1 MCARLPLRPFL
12 TGMTL
17 GLVGLSLFSLVG
29 EGAAIAQEPPP
40 MPILYGGRV
49 LINGDP
55 ALPGTEIVARVGD
68 YHVSTVVEVGEE
80 GSYRNLL
87 VAPSSSDYYD
97 MPVTFHALDTTAL
110 EEDIFKRSGGVVFKT
125 TGDAAF
131 DLHFQISPEAGP
143 ENIGT
148 TTELEMRPA
157 GGQASESPVAVELE
171 SRNRG
176 VLLVALGVV
185 ATVGLA
191 VAIGLWAFLRMS
203 R

>member
-1 MCARLPLRPFL
+1 
-12 TGMTL
+12 
-17 GLVGLSLFSLVG
+17 
-29 EGAAIAQEPPP
+29 

-68 YHVSTVVEVGEE
+68 YQVSTVVEVGEE

-110 EEDIFKRSGGVVFKT
+110 EEDIFRRSGGVVFKT

-131 DLHFQISPEAGP
+131 DLHFQISPEVGP
-143 ENIGT
+143 ENT
-148 TTELEMRPA
+148 AATTEPEVSPTV
-157 GGQASESPVAVELE
+157 GQGNESPVAVELE
-171 SRNRG
+171 RDDKRG
-176 VLLVALGVV
+176 VLWGALGVV
-185 ATVGLA
+185 ATIGLA

>member
-12 TGMTL
+12 TGITL
-17 GLVGLSLFSLVG
+17 GFVGLSLFFLVG
-29 EGAAIAQEPPP
+29 EDAAIAQEPPP

-87 VAPSSSDYYD
+87 VAPSNSDYYD
-97 MPVTFHALDTTAL
+97 MPVTFHALDTTAF
-110 EEDIFKRSGGVVFKT
+110 EEDIFKRSGGVIFRT

-131 DLHFQISPEAGP
+131 DLHFQLPKEAGP
-143 ENIGT
+143 EETPTATGP
-148 TTELEMRPA
+148 EVRPMV
-157 GGQASESPVAVELE
+157 SESREEPVEAESEGDQDFLLLAVGGMVTL
-171 SRNRG
+171 G
-176 VLLVALGVV
+176 LVA
-185 ATVGLA
+185 
-191 VAIGLWAFLRMS
+191 AIGLWGWR
-203 R
+203 RRRR